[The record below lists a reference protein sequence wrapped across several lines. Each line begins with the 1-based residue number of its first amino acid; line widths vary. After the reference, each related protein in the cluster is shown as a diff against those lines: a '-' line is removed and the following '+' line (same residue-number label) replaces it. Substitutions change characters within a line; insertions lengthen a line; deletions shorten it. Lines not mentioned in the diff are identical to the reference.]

1 MLAPRRRWRS
11 PPSARTDNNDGRA
24 EIEWARAVQVLLEK
38 RREAA
43 TEGLNVNTVVHEAVL
58 TRVVIPTDTDIEAT
72 TLPVVGE
79 L

>member
-1 MLAPRRRWRS
+1 
-11 PPSARTDNNDGRA
+11 
-24 EIEWARAVQVLLEK
+24 VQVLFEK